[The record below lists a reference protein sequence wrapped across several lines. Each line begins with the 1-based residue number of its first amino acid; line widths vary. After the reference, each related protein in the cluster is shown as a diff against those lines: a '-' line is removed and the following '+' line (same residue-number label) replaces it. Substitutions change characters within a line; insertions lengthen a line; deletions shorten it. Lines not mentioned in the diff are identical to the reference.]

1 MKKFLCLLLC
11 LLLPFSALAAP
22 IRDMR
27 DSILSESELSTMRP
41 WLDQTVRQ
49 ALPVEYDGNTYVGAY
64 VYSCVEDGGCYVL
77 ECDVYLEDGSDSLP
91 EVAADDALIW
101 LCDATVCLK
110 RSGGDYELVSCD
122 IGDYYAAQAFYVT
135 ENLQDGYS
143 LMLPDVYTETDK
155 DVYDYSYYEE
165 DGTFVSGVTYRVESA
180 GGLTMQQYAA
190 ALAGESENDMV
201 ITLRE
206 EISLLTAQAAGM
218 YVIVYAADDAFYSL
232 TLTYPEEREAEFTLY
247 AEFLRNSF
255 VISSFSNG

>member
-11 LLLPFSALAAP
+11 LLLPLTALAAP
-22 IRDMR
+22 VRDMR
-27 DSILSESELSTMRP
+27 ESILSESELKTMRA
-41 WLDQTVRQ
+41 WLDKTVRE

-91 EVAADDALIW
+91 EMAADEALTW
-101 LCDATVCLK
+101 LCDATICIK
-110 RSGGDYELVSCD
+110 RDGAGYALVSCEV
-122 IGDYYAAQAFYVT
+122 GDYYAAQAFEVV
-135 ENLQDGYS
+135 ENLDDGYAI
-143 LMLPDVYTETDK
+143 MLPDVYAANDA

-165 DGTFVSGVTYRVESA
+165 DGTFVSGVTYRAEGAA
-180 GGLTMQQYAA
+180 GVSLQDYAT
-190 ALAGESENDMV
+190 ALAGESESDML

-206 EISLLTAQAAGM
+206 DLQLITAETAGM
-218 YVIVYAADDAFYSL
+218 YVIVYAAGDMFYSL

-255 VISSFSNG
+255 VVFSYSNG